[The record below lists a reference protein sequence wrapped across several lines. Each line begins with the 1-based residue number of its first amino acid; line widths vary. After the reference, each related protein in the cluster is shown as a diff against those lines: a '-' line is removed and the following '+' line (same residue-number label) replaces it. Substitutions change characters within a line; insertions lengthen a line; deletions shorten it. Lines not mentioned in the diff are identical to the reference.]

1 MSSGGGGSERELQ
14 ELIKKQSR
22 DFAAHKKELDQ
33 LKRELAKA
41 NQSGGKPAAAG
52 SSQQAA
58 DGGAK
63 KKFWSCVGCSYKENF
78 FSRQTCRECGLQ
90 KGSPAALPPGLGA
103 TPGVQTAAAA
113 AAAEKAAAAK
123 AAAAAAAR
131 AAEEAAKAAKHA
143 KTVEP
148 GGTEAVPG
156 AMAVDG
162 LLADRIASTE
172 AYIRLLKGGKDS
184 LGWERAKVQLEA
196 AEEDLKALRE
206 EQRAARPVAAR
217 MQASAAKLAR
227 CREAATLVN
236 LELIEA
242 QAWVK
247 VVSERQG
254 EAEAQLL
261 VAEAEDQALRAEA
274 GADMVEIQVK
284 GILETVAQ
292 ELFKTGLPPELCQGV
307 ALAISQVY
315 NQLAASGTLAGAG
328 GGAAPAAVPASRG
341 DSAAGRAEPAA
352 AAAAAAACSTATGAS
367 FGPAAAAVA
376 PRWPLR
382 RAAAAP
388 AAAARSG
395 APAVIAAPAA
405 AAGPAAAG
413 PAAASG
419 AAAGSASTAAAAAEH
434 SAAQAAYHEAMA
446 ASVAASAGVP
456 GEGETDFKRQ
466 RVAEETRQQDIREH
480 LRRNAVS
487 SRGRAAAGRGAE
499 VLQPGLVQP
508 RPVLPG
514 PTGMPSPQLPPRQ
527 TCLREHSFQHRG
539 PTGMRVG
546 SGLSS
551 HSVNSSRSRSG
562 RSLSDGSG
570 DGA

>member
-1 MSSGGGGSERELQ
+1 MPWQWRSAAKAPMSSGGGGSERELQ

-78 FSRQTCRECGLQ
+78 LSRQTCRECGLQ

-103 TPGVQTAAAA
+103 TPGVQTAVAA

-284 GILETVAQ
+284 GVLETVAQ

-352 AAAAAAACSTATGAS
+352 AAAAAAACSTATGGVLGRRRQQWLRD
-367 FGPAAAAVA
+367 GPCGVLLRLRQRLLGAETLRCLR
-376 PRWPLR
+376 PRRPR
-382 RAAAAP
+382 RALLQRALRQPLVQQRALLPRRRRPRSIRRRKQPTTRLWLPVRLRVP
-388 AAAARSG
+388 ACRAKARRTSSG
-395 APAVIAAPAA
+395 RGSQRRPGSRI
-405 AAGPAAAG
+405 
-413 PAAASG
+413 
-419 AAAGSASTAAAAAEH
+419 SASTCAGMRYPPAAVRRLAAVRRCC
-434 SAAQAAYHEAMA
+434 SQAWC
-446 ASVAASAGVP
+446 
-456 GEGETDFKRQ
+456 
-466 RVAEETRQQDIREH
+466 
-480 LRRNAVS
+480 
-487 SRGRAAAGRGAE
+487 SRGRYCRVPPGCPRRSCRHGRRACGSTASSTGA
-499 VLQPGLVQP
+499 LQ
-508 RPVLPG
+508 
-514 PTGMPSPQLPPRQ
+514 
-527 TCLREHSFQHRG
+527 E
-539 PTGMRVG
+539 
-546 SGLSS
+546 
-551 HSVNSSRSRSG
+551 
-562 RSLSDGSG
+562 
-570 DGA
+570 

>member
-1 MSSGGGGSERELQ
+1 M
-14 ELIKKQSR
+14 
-22 DFAAHKKELDQ
+22 
-33 LKRELAKA
+33 
-41 NQSGGKPAAAG
+41 
-52 SSQQAA
+52 
-58 DGGAK
+58 
-63 KKFWSCVGCSYKENF
+63 GCSYKENF

-217 MQASAAKLAR
+217 MQASAAKFAR

-352 AAAAAAACSTATGAS
+352 AACSTVTGAS

-551 HSVNSSRSRSG
+551 HSVGSSRSRSG
-562 RSLSDGSG
+562 HSLSDGSG
-570 DGA
+570 DVA